1 MSYIKSLT
9 LAAAFLLGAIVCSH
23 ASAATSAKA
32 ASAAAA
38 QRVETEKIVRDYLLE
53 HPELIREAM
62 SRLQQRE
69 AAADAVAKKQILVA
83 HRDELLADPASPVL
97 GNPDGDVTVVEFF
110 DYRCGYCKY
119 VAPVLEAL
127 LAGDSNVRLVLKEFP
142 ILGPDSLLAAQAALA
157 AKRQGRY
164 KEFHAALM
172 AAKQVDEAA
181 INATATELGLDMDK
195 FRADRG
201 DAATTAT
208 IEKNQQ
214 LAGSL
219 DINGTPA
226 FVIGDRLVPGAADA
240 SALAAY
246 IAEVR
251 HNRGVESK

>member
-1 MSYIKSLT
+1 MSYTRTLT

-32 ASAAAA
+32 ASAAAK
-38 QRVETEKIVRDYLLE
+38 QRAETEKIVREYLLE

-62 SRLQQRE
+62 LRLQQRE
-69 AAADAVAKKQILVA
+69 AAADAVAKKQVLAA
-83 HRDELLADPASPVL
+83 HRDELFADPYSPVL
-97 GNPDGDVTVVEFF
+97 GNPDGDVTIVEFF
-110 DYRCGYCKY
+110 DYRCGYCKH
-119 VAPVLEAL
+119 VAPVLAGL
-127 LAGDSNVRLVLKEFP
+127 LESDANVRLVLKELP

-157 AKRQGRY
+157 AQRQGRY

-201 DAATTAT
+201 DAATAA
-208 IEKNQQ
+208 ILEKNQQ
-214 LAGSL
+214 LAGSM

-226 FVIGDRLVPGAADA
+226 FVIGNRLVSGAADA
-240 SALAAY
+240 ATLAAY

-251 HNRGVESK
+251 LNRGIESK